1 MNGYTRILGV
11 ELPTRYLVGIA
22 ATVVAV
28 LVLLVGGRGGSD
40 KDQTSSATTT
50 TASTTTAPP
59 PAGESPITI
68 KQRTAADLVIRADW
82 VKKGSSQYADH
93 HDARP
98 VDLVRRPQVPARD
111 HHDGEGGQERHQF
124 EHRWFGQLRFW
135 RYWFG
140 QHRDRRLTCSDP
152 TRSVSCSAGTD
163 SRPASPWAKIS
174 WPTPRWSSGSP
185 SRPAWALATR
195 WSRSAPALAP

>member
-82 VKKGSSQYADH
+82 VKKGSSQYADPS
-93 HDARP
+93 DDRSSTQTITTLAP
-98 VDLVRRPQVPARD
+98 STSSAVPK
-111 HHDGEGGQERHQF
+111 
-124 EHRWFGQLRFW
+124 
-135 RYWFG
+135 Y
-140 QHRDRRLTCSDP
+140 
-152 TRSVSCSAGTD
+152 
-163 SRPASPWAKIS
+163 RPATTTTEKAGRSGTSSSTAGS
-174 WPTPRWSSGSP
+174 DSSGS
-185 SRPAWALATR
+185 SGTG
-195 WSRSAPALAP
+195 SGSTGTGG